1 MPALDEAPQDPFEP
15 IAIIGLAA
23 LLPDAEDA
31 AAFWQNVLAA
41 KVSIREVP
49 KERWDAD
56 DFWVEGAPKNV
67 DENKTYAKIG
77 AFVEGYEFDW
87 RRWRQPP
94 GTLPQI
100 DLCQQWAVTVSAAA
114 LENAGYMGDD
124 PRGELPKQRCGVVF
138 ANALGGENRN
148 LSNQRVWA
156 DKYARLAV
164 EAGMPESGKQAFK
177 QAVTDGT
184 PKVNEDTMPGE
195 LANVVAGR
203 VANLLDLQGPN
214 YTTDAACA
222 TTFAAILDAC
232 RLLQTRQVDM
242 MLAGASDRTMDPAT
256 FAKFSAIG
264 ALSATHST
272 PFDSRANGFVMGEGA
287 GCVVL
292 KRLGEAIADGD
303 SIQAVIRGVGASS
316 DGRGKGI
323 TAPSQR
329 GQVQAVIR
337 ACQQA
342 GYGTDTIG
350 LIEAHGTS
358 TVVGDATE
366 LNSLTA
372 AFDGVANGEIVAV
385 GSIKS
390 QIGHLKAA
398 AGVAGLLKAI
408 YAVKE
413 GIIPPSAGFVT
424 PNENVSWNENP
435 FYVPSEPRPWPSAAG
450 HPRRAGISAFGF
462 GGTNFHCAIEEYD
475 ENFHTQLAAEFGV
488 RRAAWLNPT
497 AHGAAHTIS
506 EGQAGQVAATV
517 GLDSGARMSWE
528 QLKAVEGGVLLINA
542 DDVSSLKSAVGKIT
556 AELFD
561 AAAGANFDD
570 SPDGRRLSIE
580 LPKVSA
586 NYRAEGTRLAI
597 VATSWAQ
604 LQKRLDL
611 FQKSVEDRDRWLFM
625 SKQMVMISDE
635 PALPAQAKVAHMYPG
650 QGSQYVGMTFDLCKR
665 YRVVGETWDEADR
678 TMVEILDGETLS
690 SFVLR
695 ENLSEAEQKQAEFKL
710 KQTEYTQ
717 PSMLTADLALYRLLK
732 QHGLTPD
739 MVAGHSLGEYAALMV
754 SGILQFHDALRA
766 AAARGT
772 EMGSVDVPDNGIM
785 ASVTAPF
792 DVIMKVLD
800 ETDGYVIAANKNSP
814 KMTVIAGET
823 APMRAVMRI
832 FENRGI
838 SCLQLATSHAFHS
851 RIVAPANEPLR
862 RFLDGLEINLPSIPI
877 TSNYDG
883 GWYPEEAPSGSDGKS
898 AVLEKL
904 APQMSSAVEWSK
916 QIETMYEGGA
926 RLFVEVGPKRALALF
941 AEQILEEE
949 DKVVCNTNHPKVGGV
964 ASFLAALAV
973 HALAGRIPNMRDS
986 DSSVLT
992 DSFRAAPRESTI
1004 ASAGISEVAMVPIS
1018 ATPAASGAG
1027 SSPNPN
1033 RDGLRPSP
1041 VAAPIATELMSE
1053 DEKIAALHSAKE
1065 AFVGDIVA
1073 AATGYPRRMIHGSCD
1088 LQVLGISDAVIG
1100 GIIAA
1105 VSAAVKV
1112 KPGLD
1117 SSTLITLPALVG
1129 WLDEVPGGEAAA
1141 IAQFGP
1147 KQSTPQSPASP
1158 TTPSSSGQVDTSP
1171 RPSKVLIP
1179 ATDPLASRR
1188 DDPFVVSGISL
1199 GLPGMSEVFAPDA
1212 LDRIMA
1218 GENFISE
1225 LPDEIKQ
1232 RLLDKNL
1239 IRIVKHQDGSAEFVV
1254 CDSFEMIPQ
1263 LAGRAGYFDLA
1274 EQYGIDEKI
1283 VAAMDIST
1291 TLAFAAGLESLKD
1304 AGLPLFPVEQVN
1316 KAGKRL
1322 IQKWHLHDSVRDR
1335 TGVIFASCFPGLNM
1349 AMRHARNNGAD
1360 EDGNFDRRFL
1370 LQVLTMGH
1378 SQFAQWIGARG
1389 PNASINNA
1397 CASTPAAFAI
1407 AEDWMTTGRC
1417 DRVIVVSGDDV
1428 TSDELMEWVGAG
1440 FAGAGAHAIGNVVEE
1455 VSLPFDARRNGMLM
1469 GMGGAAFVI
1478 ERQSD
1483 STARGVIPYAELLG
1497 AHIGNSAYHPTRL
1510 DVDHV
1515 SASLDS
1521 FMSKMEGDWG
1531 FDRHEIAEKMT
1542 FMSHEPATP
1551 PRGGSA
1557 SSEIQALRQAFG
1569 DSANKIVIT
1578 NTKGFTGHPMAVGI
1592 EDAVVI
1598 RSLAEGRLPPIANF
1612 KQPDPELGNLR
1623 LSKGGEYDV
1632 DYALRHAAG
1641 FGSQMALT
1649 LLRRIARGLGRI
1661 DGDRL
1666 HAWAEQTAGGTVKIR
1681 ILQRKLVVYVNPND
1695 NLIGGVA
1702 GEPFEPA
1709 VLDAVA
1715 VLPATAMAA
1724 ARPVVFIEPEPIL
1737 TAKEIPTPVPAPTPE
1752 PAPAAPSAASPVAA
1766 APIAAAPS
1774 PATDVDAGD
1783 VEAKV
1788 VEVVVSH
1795 TGYPADFIELDQD
1808 LEGELG
1814 IDTVKQ
1820 AEIMAELR
1828 EHYSLPVDESFVL
1841 SEHPTLNH
1849 MIAYLSEMGD
1859 GSSVSSAPTPA
1870 PTPVVRVE
1878 VEPELDSAPTA
1889 VAEVG
1894 DAGDAGD
1901 VEAKV
1906 VEVVVTHTGYPADF
1920 IELDQD
1926 LEGELG
1932 IDTVKQAEIM
1942 AELREHYSLPV
1953 DESFVLSEHPTLNH
1967 MIAYLSEMGGGGTVE
1982 SIPPA
1987 SPTPTPTP
1995 SEPTEVPTPEPEAK
2009 PAPTPT
2015 EPTYELVEPE
2025 SVESE
2030 SSEPEICTVR
2040 RWQVEVEE
2048 APPEAHKPLEIKGR
2062 VVAVTDDPWG
2072 IADTLCHILC
2082 SAGIDAVRIMLD
2094 PSIVSKVKTESD
2106 GPVDII
2112 RVNPGNKKQLEQV
2125 AAQLLSRGDLAALIH
2140 LAPLRLTGV
2149 GWESETQ
2156 DAHLTTTTHGLFGLL
2171 KTLDS
2176 HLAGIDDAAVV
2187 SVSAMDGR
2195 HGSGGSR
2202 FNALAA
2208 GSHGIVKSYARE
2220 HPHLRCRAIDVDPEL
2235 LSDPAALANT
2245 IWAETFGRVAPLEVG
2260 IERDG
2265 TRWAL
2270 RLYEENLESERIP
2283 LASDDVWLV
2292 SGGGAGVTARCII
2305 GVAEASPNA
2314 GATFVLLGRTK
2325 LNSEL
2330 EEWLHDDEASLAKR
2344 KMDLRE
2350 SMQADSPDG
2359 KVTLVEWEDAWGQQM
2374 RGLDIHRTI
2383 RAIQASGNRALYNA
2397 SDVTKAKSISKIIR
2411 AIRSEF
2417 GAITGLIHGA
2427 GMEDS
2432 KLVSDKSWDTFS
2444 QVISVKIDGWRAM
2457 VDGLGDDISDL
2468 RLACAFTS
2476 VAGRFG
2482 NAGQVDYAAANNIL
2496 DAEMCRISHHED
2508 APRAVAIAWSG
2519 WKDVGMASKGS
2530 IETVFKSAGI
2540 EMIPVNIGVER
2551 FVDEVLAGGK
2561 RRVVVAGRLGALDA
2575 ESSLRIPPQR
2585 LTIDTAMLL
2594 SDADR
2599 FPFVDRV
2606 VAHTPYS
2613 WIVTQ
2618 CTLDEQRFPF
2628 LSDHSIDGTP
2638 YHPGVMALEMFAET
2652 SMLLY
2657 PMCTLSG
2664 FESVDYGLPI
2674 KLVRDEANV
2683 RVVATFAGQDSR
2695 YVRVECRL
2703 ESDLVN
2709 KAGEVF
2715 GEPRVHHTATV
2726 LLLKAGA
2733 EADGRDAPFAGP
2745 PSRSKASFQPE
2756 FIYKRFFHGP
2766 RFQAHGGLVKGVQ
2779 DGDDFGADGIA
2790 LMATQLPNSE
2800 LFSVEEGNSQPQLE
2814 ATPMLVEACFQ
2825 NAGLVA
2831 MEVEGL
2837 SSLPIGIER
2846 VEIIRQ
2852 PDEDENLRLR
2862 SYQRANEGEGITRH
2876 DAVVFDDDNNPVVIL
2891 RGLRLKGM
2899 APVPEKLL
2907 FSLTRK
2913 G

>member
-1 MPALDEAPQDPFEP
+1 MSALDETPQDPFEP

-23 LLPDAEDA
+23 LLPDAPDA
-31 AAFWQNVLAA
+31 ATFWQNVLDA
-41 KVSIREVP
+41 KVSICEVP
-49 KERWDAD
+49 AERWDAD

-77 AFVEGYEFDW
+77 AFVDDYEFDW

-100 DLCQQWAVTVSAAA
+100 DLCQQWAITVAAA
-114 LENAGYMGDD
+114 SLEDAGYMGD
-124 PRGELPKQRCGVVF
+124 GASGVLPKQRCGVVF

-148 LSNQRVWA
+148 LSNHRVWA
-156 DKYARLAV
+156 DKFARLAV
-164 EAGMPESGKQAFK
+164 ESGMPESSKQAFK
-177 QAVTDGT
+177 EAVTDGT

-256 FAKFSAIG
+256 YAKFSAIG
-264 ALSATHST
+264 ALSSSHST

-292 KRLGEAIADGD
+292 KRLSEAIADGD

-329 GQVQAVIR
+329 GQVQAVMR
-337 ACQQA
+337 AYQQA

-350 LIEAHGTS
+350 LVEAHGTS

-366 LNSLTA
+366 LNSLSS
-372 AFDGVANGEIVAV
+372 AFDGVANGENVAV

-413 GIIPPSAGFVT
+413 GVIPPSAGFVT
-424 PNENVSWNENP
+424 PNENVSWSDNP
-435 FYVPSEPRPWPSAAG
+435 FFVPTNPQPWPSPGG

-462 GGTNFHCAIEEYD
+462 GGTNFHCAIEEYNAD
-475 ENFHTQLAAEFGV
+475 FHAQLAAEFDV
-488 RRAAWLNPT
+488 RRAAWLNPSSSSAPT
-497 AHGAAHTIS
+497 SPADGVSA
-506 EGQAGQVAATV
+506 V
-517 GLDSGARMSWE
+517 GLDSSARMSWE
-528 QLKAVEGGVLLINA
+528 QLKAVEGGVLLLNA
-542 DDVSSLKSAVGKIT
+542 ADISSLKQQAAAIAS
-556 AELFD
+556 ELFS
-561 AAAGANFDD
+561 AAADANFDD
-570 SPDGRRLSIE
+570 SPDGRRLSVE
-580 LPKVSA
+580 LPKASA
-586 NYRAEGTRLAI
+586 DYRAEGTRLAI

-611 FQKSVEDRDRWLFM
+611 FENSADDRSRWEFL
-625 SKQMVMISDE
+625 SKQMVMISDA
-635 PALPAQAKVAHMYPG
+635 PALPAQAKVAHLYPG
-650 QGSQYVGMTFDLCKR
+650 QGSQYVGMTLDLCKR

-678 TMVEILDGETLS
+678 TMVEILEGETLS
-690 SFVLR
+690 SIVLR
-695 ENLSEAEQKQAEFKL
+695 ENLSDAELKEAEFKL

-717 PSMLTADLALYRLLK
+717 PAMLTSDLALYRLLDE
-732 QHGLTPD
+732 HGLSPD

-772 EMGSVDVPDNGIM
+772 EMGSVDVPDKGIM

-792 DVIMKVLD
+792 DVIEKVLD

-823 APMRAVMRI
+823 APMRAVMSI
-832 FENRGI
+832 FESRGI
-838 SCLQLATSHAFHS
+838 SCMQLATSHAFHS

-862 RFLDGLEINLPSIPI
+862 RFLEGLEINLPSIPI

-883 GWYPEEAPSGSDGKS
+883 GWYPHQAPSGGDGKS

-904 APQMSSAVEWSK
+904 APQMSSAVEWTK
-916 QIETMYEGGA
+916 QIETMYAAGG

-941 AEQILEEE
+941 AEQILETD
-949 DKVVCNTNHPKVGGV
+949 DKVVCNTNHPKAGGV

-973 HALAGRIPNMRDS
+973 HALAGRIPNMPGA
-986 DSSVLT
+986 DSSVLS
-992 DSFRAAPRESTI
+992 DSFRAAPRESASASEGIAEVTMVPI
-1004 ASAGISEVAMVPIS
+1004 ASA
-1018 ATPAASGAG
+1018 ATPTQLQAIELSDDEIFAACLA
-1027 SSPNPN
+1027 
-1033 RDGLRPSP
+1033 
-1041 VAAPIATELMSE
+1041 
-1053 DEKIAALHSAKE
+1053 AKE
-1065 AFVGDIVA
+1065 AFVADIVSS
-1073 AATGYPRRMIHGSCD
+1073 ATGYPRRMIHGSCD
-1088 LQVLGISDAVIG
+1088 LQVLGVSDAAIG
-1100 GIIAA
+1100 GIIGA

-1112 KPGLD
+1112 KSGVD
-1117 SSTLITLPALVG
+1117 ASTLTTLPAFIE
-1129 WLDEVPGGEAAA
+1129 WLDEVPGGETTA
-1141 IAQFGP
+1141 IAQYGP
-1147 KQSTPQSPASP
+1147 NRVATP
-1158 TTPSSSGQVDTSP
+1158 TTASSGVAASP
-1171 RPSKVLIP
+1171 RPSKMLVP
-1179 ATDPLASRR
+1179 AVDPLASRR
-1188 DDPFVVSGISL
+1188 ADPFVVSGISL
-1199 GLPGMSEVFAPDA
+1199 GLPGMAEVFAPDA

-1239 IRIVKHQDGSAEFVV
+1239 VRIVKHQDGSAEFVA
-1254 CDSFEMIPQ
+1254 CDTFEMIPQ

-1274 EQYGIDEKI
+1274 EQYGIDPKI
-1283 VAAMDIST
+1283 TGAMDIAT

-1304 AGLPLFPVEQVN
+1304 AGMPLFPVEQVN

-1322 IQKWHLHDSVRDR
+1322 IQNWHLHDSVRDR
-1335 TGVIFASCFPGLNM
+1335 TGVIFASCFPGMDM
-1349 AMRHARNNGAD
+1349 AMRHAHNNGAD

-1389 PNASINNA
+1389 PNAAINNA

-1428 TSDELMEWVGAG
+1428 TSDGMMEWFGAG

-1455 VSLPFDARRNGMLM
+1455 VSLPFDARRNGMLL
-1469 GMGGAAFVI
+1469 GMGGAAFVL
-1478 ERQSD
+1478 ERQSA
-1483 STARGVIPYAELLG
+1483 SAARGVVPYVELLG
-1497 AHIGNSAYHPTRL
+1497 AHLGNSAFHPTRL

-1521 FMSKMEGDWG
+1521 FISKMENDWG
-1531 FDRHEIAEKMT
+1531 IDRHKIAPQMT

-1557 SSEIQALRQAFG
+1557 SAEIHALRQAFG
-1569 DSANKIVIT
+1569 ASANQIVIT
-1578 NTKGFTGHPMAVGI
+1578 NSKGFTGHPMAVGI

-1598 RSLAEGRLPPIANF
+1598 RGLAQGRLPPIANF
-1612 KQPDPELGNLR
+1612 KEPDPELGELR
-1623 LSKGGEYDV
+1623 LSQGGEYDME
-1632 DYALRHAAG
+1632 YALRHAAG

-1649 LLRRIARGLGRI
+1649 LLRRIAVGLGRI
-1661 DGDRL
+1661 DVDRL
-1666 HAWAEQTAGGTVKIR
+1666 STWTARTAGETVEIR
-1681 ILQRKLVVYVNPND
+1681 ILDRKLVAYVNPND

-1702 GEPFEPA
+1702 GELFETA

-1715 VLPATAMAA
+1715 VLPATAMTA
-1724 ARPVVFIEPEPIL
+1724 ARPVVVVEPTLP
-1737 TAKEIPTPVPAPTPE
+1737 AKAIATPAPEPAPTPE
-1752 PAPAAPSAASPVAA
+1752 PTPEVSSAASPTVSDTPAPTPTATPSASPKPAPTPDPVAT
-1766 APIAAAPS
+1766 PTS
-1774 PATDVDAGD
+1774 GDAVETGD

-1849 MIAYLSEMGD
+1849 MIAYLGGMS
-1859 GSSVSSAPTPA
+1859 GSDTPA
-1870 PTPVVRVE
+1870 PQPSSAD
-1878 VEPELDSAPTA
+1878 PE
-1889 VAEVG
+1889 
-1894 DAGDAGD
+1894 
-1901 VEAKV
+1901 
-1906 VEVVVTHTGYPADF
+1906 
-1920 IELDQD
+1920 
-1926 LEGELG
+1926 
-1932 IDTVKQAEIM
+1932 
-1942 AELREHYSLPV
+1942 
-1953 DESFVLSEHPTLNH
+1953 
-1967 MIAYLSEMGGGGTVE
+1967 
-1982 SIPPA
+1982 PA
-1987 SPTPTPTP
+1987 STSTATIPESAAAPATIPESTPAPATIPESTPAP
-1995 SEPTEVPTPEPEAK
+1995 VPEPLE
-2009 PAPTPT
+2009 
-2015 EPTYELVEPE
+2015 E
-2025 SVESE
+2025 SSAESE
-2030 SSEPEICTVR
+2030 VCTVR

-2048 APPEAHKPLEIKGR
+2048 APPAASKPLEIKGR

-2082 SAGIDAVRIMLD
+2082 AAGIDAVRIMLD
-2094 PSIVSKVKTESD
+2094 PSIVSKVKTEHD
-2106 GPVDII
+2106 GQVDII
-2112 RVNPGNKKQLEQV
+2112 RVNPGNKNQLEQV
-2125 AAQLLSRGDLAALIH
+2125 AAQLLSRGNLAALIH

-2156 DAHLTTTTHGLFGLL
+2156 EAHLTTTTHGLFGLL

-2176 HLAGIDDAAVV
+2176 HLSGTDDAAVV

-2195 HGSGGSR
+2195 HGSGGTR

-2220 HPHLRCRAIDVDPEL
+2220 HAHLRCRAIDIDPEL
-2235 LSDPAALANT
+2235 LSDPSALANT
-2245 IWAETFGRVAPLEVG
+2245 IWAETFGRVTPLEVG

-2270 RLYEENLESERIP
+2270 RLYEENLEGERIP
-2283 LASDDVWLV
+2283 LTSDDVWMV

-2305 GVAEASPNA
+2305 GVAEASPKA
-2314 GATFVLLGRTK
+2314 GATFVLLGRTR
-2325 LNSEL
+2325 LDSEL

-2344 KMDLRE
+2344 KVDLRE
-2350 SMQADSPDG
+2350 QMATDSPDG
-2359 KVTLVEWEDAWGQQM
+2359 KVTIVEWEDAWARQM
-2374 RGLDIHRTI
+2374 RGVDIHRTI

-2397 SDVTKAKSISKIIR
+2397 SDVTKTKSVTKVIR

-2417 GAITGLIHGA
+2417 GPITGLIHGA

-2432 KLVSDKSWDTFS
+2432 KLVADKSWDTFS
-2444 QVISVKIDGWRAM
+2444 KVISVKIDGWRAM
-2457 VDGLGDDISDL
+2457 VDGLGEGINDL

-2496 DAEMCRISHHED
+2496 DAEMCRISHHDD
-2508 APRAVAIAWSG
+2508 APRGVAIAWSG
-2519 WKDVGMASKGS
+2519 WKDVGMATKGS

-2540 EMIPVNIGVER
+2540 EMIPVDVGVDL

-2561 RRVVVAGRLGALDA
+2561 RRVVAAGALGALDT
-2575 ESSLRIPPQR
+2575 ESSLRSPPQR
-2585 LTIDTAMLL
+2585 LLVDTAMLL

-2628 LSDHSIDGTP
+2628 LTDHAIDGTP

-2652 SMLLY
+2652 SILLY

-2664 FESVDYGLPI
+2664 FESVDYGLPV

-2683 RVVATFAGQDSR
+2683 RVVASFTGQDSR
-2695 YVRVECRL
+2695 CVRIECRL

-2733 EADGRDAPFAGP
+2733 ESDARDAPFAGP
-2745 PSRSKASFQPE
+2745 PSRSKPSFQPE

-2766 RFQAHGGLVKGVQ
+2766 RFQAHGGLVKGVR

-2790 LMATQLPNSE
+2790 LMGAQLPNSG
-2800 LFSVEEGNSQPQLE
+2800 LFAIEGDNQPRLE
-2814 ATPMLVEACFQ
+2814 ASPMLVEACFQ
-2825 NAGLVA
+2825 NAGLVT
-2831 MEVEGL
+2831 MEVDGL
-2837 SSLPIGIER
+2837 SSLPVGIE
-2846 VEIIRQ
+2846 ECQIIRQ
-2852 PDEDENLRLR
+2852 ADDDEKLRLR
-2862 SYQRANEGEGITRH
+2862 SYRRENEGDGVTRH
-2876 DAVVFDDDNNPVVIL
+2876 DAVVFDGNNEPVVIL

-2899 APVPEKLL
+2899 APVPEELE